1 MNEPDKIM
9 KGLLLLCKRY
19 SPDIDSDAEIA
30 RCLNHVAV
38 LRLGI
43 ERMTGK
49 GAIELV
55 RKRKE
60 AQR

>member
-1 MNEPDKIM
+1 M